1 MTNNTEE
8 KIINSSLKVF
18 SERGYVGAT
27 TVLIAEESGFTEK
40 TLYRRFK
47 SKKNLFNTVIL
58 QKGME
63 MEKFYE
69 ESVLVDKNFK
79 NPRDFLETLI
89 NNYRKLGDKYFE
101 FFHLAISE
109 RTRIHEPIMEVFN
122 YKLSLYLEANIPD
135 KKIDYMTLGLTISS
149 FMYMT
154 ITEYNLGRHA
164 IDLDAVL
171 VKFIDILLS
180 AIR

>member
-1 MTNNTEE
+1 MTNTEQ

-27 TVLIAEESGFTEK
+27 TVLIAEESGYSEK
-40 TLYRRFK
+40 TLFRRFK
-47 SKKNLFNTVIL
+47 SKKNLFNTTIL

-63 MEKFYE
+63 MGKFFE
-69 ESVLVDKNFK
+69 ESVLVKKNFQ

-89 NNYRKLGDKYFE
+89 SNYRKLGDHYFE

-109 RTRIHEPIMEVFN
+109 RTRIHEPIMEEFN
-122 YKLSLYLEANIPD
+122 FKLSEYIKANIPD
-135 KKIDYMTLGLTISS
+135 RKIDYMTYGLTISS

-154 ITEYNLGRHA
+154 ITEYNLGRQA
-164 IDLDAVL
+164 IDLDIVL
-171 VKFIDILLS
+171 EKFIDILLF
-180 AIR
+180 AIQ

>member
-1 MTNNTEE
+1 MTNTTEQ

-27 TVLIAEESGFTEK
+27 TVLIAEESGYSEK
-40 TLYRRFK
+40 TLFRRFK
-47 SKKNLFNTVIL
+47 SKKNLFNTTIL

-63 MEKFYE
+63 MGKFFE
-69 ESVLVDKNFK
+69 ESVLVKKNFQ

-89 NNYRKLGDKYFE
+89 SNYRKLGDHYFE

-109 RTRIHEPIMEVFN
+109 RTRIHEPIMEEFN
-122 YKLSLYLEANIPD
+122 FKLSEYIKANIPD
-135 KKIDYMTLGLTISS
+135 RKIDYMTYGLTISS

-154 ITEYNLGRHA
+154 ITEYNLGRQA
-164 IDLDAVL
+164 IDLDIVL
-171 VKFIDILLS
+171 EKFIDILLF
-180 AIR
+180 AIQ